1 MNNLDGLIYSAF
13 YAAIPLAALVI
24 DTIYGDPRSDYHPV
38 VLIGKVISFFEG
50 KLYPEKKTSD
60 GNMFFRGMMTSL
72 LVLLTVGLVVGF
84 LTWLSVK
91 AGILMY
97 AAVSAVVLYFTITPR
112 ALARDGMEIYGLLKA
127 GDMVSARKRLSWI
140 VGRDTENLDE
150 SEIARGTVETIAENT
165 TDGVI
170 SPLFWFLLL
179 GPVGAALYRAG
190 NTMDSMLGYKNDRY
204 LYFGRA
210 AARVDDVLNFIPARL
225 SGLFL
230 IFSAALLGYDYR
242 NAFQI
247 MCRDARKHPSPNSGF
262 SEASVAGALR
272 VRLGGFNTYFGKKT
286 FRAYMGDAVE
296 TLSAR
301 HITAAIRMMY
311 VATLLFL
318 ATLYVLNL
326 IYSIGVVVS

>member
-1 MNNLDGLIYSAF
+1 
-13 YAAIPLAALVI
+13 
-24 DTIYGDPRSDYHPV
+24 
-38 VLIGKVISFFEG
+38 
-50 KLYPEKKTSD
+50 
-60 GNMFFRGMMTSL
+60 MFFRGMMTSL

-204 LYFGRA
+204 LFFGRF
-210 AARVDDVLNFIPARL
+210 AARLDDVLNYIPARITFV
-225 SGLFL
+225 LFVAA
-230 IFSAALLGYDYR
+230 AALLKQDWK
-242 NAFQI
+242 NAEKI
-247 MCRDARKHPSPNSGF
+247 GLRDAPKHPSPNGGYA
-262 SEASVAGALR
+262 EATVAGAMH
-272 VRLGGFNTYFGKKT
+272 VQLGGYNYYEGKPE
-286 FRAYMGDAVE
+286 FREYMGDPDTPLKAEHIKTSIYMMYAAVILFVAVE
-296 TLSAR
+296 SAV
-301 HITAAIRMMY
+301 IFF
-311 VATLLFL
+311 VW
-318 ATLYVLNL
+318 
-326 IYSIGVVVS
+326 

>member
-1 MNNLDGLIYSAF
+1 MDGLIYSAF

-60 GNMFFRGMMTSL
+60 GNMFFRGRMTSL

-140 VGRDTENLDE
+140 VCRDTGHSGNHCGKYNGRCYFPPFLVP
-150 SEIARGTVETIAENT
+150 SVGT
-165 TDGVI
+165 GRR
-170 SPLFWFLLL
+170 SPLPGRQHHGFH
-179 GPVGAALYRAG
+179 AG
-190 NTMDSMLGYKNDRY
+190 LQK
-204 LYFGRA
+204 
-210 AARVDDVLNFIPARL
+210 
-225 SGLFL
+225 
-230 IFSAALLGYDYR
+230 
-242 NAFQI
+242 
-247 MCRDARKHPSPNSGF
+247 
-262 SEASVAGALR
+262 
-272 VRLGGFNTYFGKKT
+272 
-286 FRAYMGDAVE
+286 
-296 TLSAR
+296 
-301 HITAAIRMMY
+301 
-311 VATLLFL
+311 
-318 ATLYVLNL
+318 
-326 IYSIGVVVS
+326 